1 MLDEIC
7 GRILGDLVFLIIVMF
22 LVDLGMSESQA
33 EGTVFFLAICLAI
46 LFILRETRRRK
57 ALGKAVVLDT
67 DGDGQISEEE
77 WAAAG
82 MENENDEVGVPE
94 KDWWGTE
101 EE

>member
-1 MLDEIC
+1 
-7 GRILGDLVFLIIVMF
+7 MF

-33 EGTVFFLAICLAI
+33 EGTVIFLAIWLVI
-46 LFILRETRRRK
+46 LVILRETRRRK
-57 ALGKAVVLDT
+57 DLGKMVVLDT

-77 WAAAG
+77 WAASG